1 LKKSTKKNWEK
12 WRNMYETT
20 RQNIN
25 TPPDLSYLGT
35 INGDTKLECSYK
47 LWGFNVLYVFN
58 AQKNWDS
65 IVFYST
71 STGLDFI
78 V

>member
-1 LKKSTKKNWEK
+1 
-12 WRNMYETT
+12 MYETT

-35 INGDTKLECSYK
+35 IKGDTKLECSYK

-71 STGLDFI
+71 STVLDFI
-78 V
+78 I